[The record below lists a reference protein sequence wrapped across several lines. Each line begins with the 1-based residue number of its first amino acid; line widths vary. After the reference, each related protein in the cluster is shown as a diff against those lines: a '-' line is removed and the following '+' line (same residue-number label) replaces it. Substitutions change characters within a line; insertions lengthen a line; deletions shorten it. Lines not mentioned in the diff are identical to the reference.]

1 MIDLPY
7 HTVLIKVDQCEP
19 VAQTAMSGFVLFA
32 QHEPYKV
39 LIAHLARLLGP
50 ELTRHLFEYSLHGL
64 AAESI
69 ALIPCEVFLI
79 NEEIVVLI
87 QLPEPT
93 VEDIEVLI

>member
-39 LIAHLARLLGP
+39 FIVHFVLLVAL
-50 ELTRHLFEYSLHGL
+50 ELPRNLFEYPIHCFPRQGMTF
-64 AAESI
+64 I
-69 ALIPCEVFLI
+69 TREVLFV
-79 NEEIVVLI
+79 NEEVMIGV
-87 QLPEPT
+87 
-93 VEDIEVLI
+93 

>member
-39 LIAHLARLLGP
+39 LIAHLTRLLGP

-64 AAESI
+64 AAECISF
-69 ALIPCEVFLI
+69 IPCEVLLI
-79 NEEIVVLI
+79 NEEVMVLI
-87 QLPEPT
+87 KLPESAIQH
-93 VEDIEVLI
+93 VEVLI